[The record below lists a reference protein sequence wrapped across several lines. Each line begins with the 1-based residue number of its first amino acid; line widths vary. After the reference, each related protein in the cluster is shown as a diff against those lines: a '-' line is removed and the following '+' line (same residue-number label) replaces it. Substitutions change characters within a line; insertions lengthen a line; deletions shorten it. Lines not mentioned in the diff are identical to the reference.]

1 MNIPGA
7 GLGLRRE
14 MLPSLLPDLPGEVD
28 FWELAPENWIPM
40 GGKFAR
46 QLRECTSQATTI
58 AHGLSLSIGSPD
70 PLDVSFVKAVKV
82 FLDEHHIELYS
93 EHLSYCSAEGHFYD
107 LLPIPFTGDA
117 VKHVSARI
125 KQVQDIIERP
135 LVLEN
140 VSYYLKPQGDLSE
153 LEFITSVLEEADCQM
168 LLDVNNLYVNSI
180 NHRYDASRFL
190 QGLPSPRIAL
200 GHVAGHFDESDT
212 LKIDTHGDA
221 VCEPVWSL
229 LQQAYALHGVFPT
242 LLERDFNL
250 PLLSELLAEVSRIKM
265 IQQKASHVPSLDH
278 YRCEVNA

>member
-1 MNIPGA
+1 MKIQGA

-14 MLPSLLPDLPGEVD
+14 MLPSLLPDLPDEVD

-46 QLRECTSQATTI
+46 QLRECTSQATII

-70 PLDVSFVKAVKV
+70 PLDVSFVKAVKA
-82 FLDEHHIELYS
+82 FLDEHEIQLYS
-93 EHLSYCSAEGHFYD
+93 EHLSYCSAEGHLYD
-107 LLPIPFTGDA
+107 LLPVPFTGEA

-140 VSYYLKPQGDLSE
+140 VSYYLKPHGELDE
-153 LEFITSVLEEADCQM
+153 LEFITAVLEEADCQM

-180 NHRYDASRFL
+180 NHCYDPRAFL
-190 QGLPSPRIAL
+190 QALPSSRIAL
-200 GHVAGHFDESDT
+200 GHIAGHFDESET

-229 LQQAYALHGVFPT
+229 LEQAYEIHGVFPT

-250 PLLSELLAEVSRIKM
+250 PPLTELLTEVSRIKA
-265 IQQKASHVPSLDH
+265 IQHAASGARLPQKQRYEGVA
-278 YRCEVNA
+278 